1 MERLDQHH
9 YQVGH
14 AHGCRVASRLHPDLP
29 LAAFILYPQP
39 AQIHRLDMRLATI
52 QQPGFV
58 PRLAQGRTNGATQ
71 GAGAQNADFQIADLL
86 WFATTL
92 CSEAYFGYTMVS
104 IHLLSFAIMST
115 LDALPDP
122 KLLQLFDV
130 LYHCRSVTRSAEQ
143 LGQSQPTVSIWL
155 GRLRE
160 ELNDPLFVR
169 TPGGM
174 APTPRADQLIGP
186 CREVLE
192 SLRRLTTWEPQF
204 VPATAQR
211 RFRLCVSDASHI
223 TLLPSI
229 LNHLRTHAPGIRLE
243 AARIDGNTESALES
257 GEADLAIG
265 FVPWLGA
272 GMYQQVLF
280 EQDWVCL
287 SNPRHPRLGQ
297 GMSVERYQ
305 AEGHV
310 QISAGTGQKLLEA
323 GLARAGIERRIMLE
337 LPAFL
342 GLGMIVGSTD
352 LVATLPRH
360 IGQTLADMHGLQVH
374 DCPFAV
380 EGFTVKQHWHAR
392 YQQDSGNRW
401 MREVVRDLFQKGT
414 S

>member
-1 MERLDQHH
+1 MTRL
-9 YQVGH
+9 
-14 AHGCRVASRLHPDLP
+14 
-29 LAAFILYPQP
+29 
-39 AQIHRLDMRLATI
+39 
-52 QQPGFV
+52 
-58 PRLAQGRTNGATQ
+58 
-71 GAGAQNADFQIADLL
+71 
-86 WFATTL
+86 
-92 CSEAYFGYTMVS
+92 E
-104 IHLLSFAIMST
+104 
-115 LDALPDP
+115 ALPEP

-130 LYHCRSVTRSAEQ
+130 LYQCRSVTRAAEQ
-143 LGQSQPTVSIWL
+143 LGQSQPTISIWL
-155 GRLRE
+155 ARLRE
-160 ELNDPLFVR
+160 QLNDPLFVR

-192 SLRRLTTWEPQF
+192 SLRRLTAWEPQF
-204 VPATAQR
+204 IAATAQR

-229 LNHLRTHAPGIRLE
+229 LNHLRSHAPGIRLE

-265 FVPWLGA
+265 FVPWLGG

-287 SNPRHPRLGQ
+287 SNPQHPRLGN
-297 GMSVERYQ
+297 GMSLERYR

-310 QISAGTGQKLLEA
+310 QISFGTGQKLLEA

-342 GLGMIVGSTD
+342 GLGKIIGTTD
-352 LVATLPRH
+352 LLGTLPRH
-360 IGQTLADMHGLQVH
+360 IGQTLADMYGLQVH
-374 DCPFAV
+374 DCPFEV

-392 YQQDSGNRW
+392 YHQDNGNRW
-401 MREVVRDLFQKGT
+401 LREVVRGLFQ
-414 S
+414 

>member
-1 MERLDQHH
+1 
-9 YQVGH
+9 
-14 AHGCRVASRLHPDLP
+14 
-29 LAAFILYPQP
+29 
-39 AQIHRLDMRLATI
+39 
-52 QQPGFV
+52 
-58 PRLAQGRTNGATQ
+58 
-71 GAGAQNADFQIADLL
+71 
-86 WFATTL
+86 
-92 CSEAYFGYTMVS
+92 
-104 IHLLSFAIMST
+104 MSA

-130 LYHCRSVTRSAEQ
+130 LYQCRSVTRSAEQ

-174 APTPRADQLIGP
+174 APTSRADQLIGP

-287 SNPRHPRLGQ
+287 SNPLHPRLSN
-297 GMSVERYQ
+297 GMSVAGYQ

-360 IGQTLADMHGLQVH
+360 IGQTLADMHGLHVH

-401 MREVVRDLFQKGT
+401 IREVVRGLFQTGAG
-414 S
+414 

>member
-1 MERLDQHH
+1 MSALD
-9 YQVGH
+9 
-14 AHGCRVASRLHPDLP
+14 
-29 LAAFILYPQP
+29 
-39 AQIHRLDMRLATI
+39 T
-52 QQPGFV
+52 
-58 PRLAQGRTNGATQ
+58 
-71 GAGAQNADFQIADLL
+71 
-86 WFATTL
+86 
-92 CSEAYFGYTMVS
+92 
-104 IHLLSFAIMST
+104 
-115 LDALPDP
+115 LPDP

-130 LYHCRSVTRSAEQ
+130 LYQCRSVTRTAEQ

-192 SLRRLTTWEPQF
+192 SLRRLTTWAPQF
-204 VPATAQR
+204 DPATAQR

-229 LNHLRTHAPGIRLE
+229 LNHLRSHAPGIRLE

-287 SNPRHPRLGQ
+287 SNPHHPRLGQ
-297 GMSVERYQ
+297 GISVAQYQ

-310 QISAGTGQKLLEA
+310 QVSAGTGQKLLEA

-337 LPAFL
+337 LPGFL

-360 IGQTLADMHGLQVH
+360 IGQTLAAMHGLQVH

-401 MREVVRDLFQKGT
+401 MREVIRALFQSAG
-414 S
+414 SQQR

>member
-1 MERLDQHH
+1 MTSLE
-9 YQVGH
+9 
-14 AHGCRVASRLHPDLP
+14 
-29 LAAFILYPQP
+29 
-39 AQIHRLDMRLATI
+39 
-52 QQPGFV
+52 
-58 PRLAQGRTNGATQ
+58 
-71 GAGAQNADFQIADLL
+71 
-86 WFATTL
+86 
-92 CSEAYFGYTMVS
+92 
-104 IHLLSFAIMST
+104 
-115 LDALPDP
+115 ALPEP

-130 LYHCRSVTRSAEQ
+130 LYQCRSVTRAAEQ
-143 LGQSQPTVSIWL
+143 LGQSQPTISIWL
-155 GRLRE
+155 ARLRE
-160 ELNDPLFVR
+160 QLNDPLFVR

-174 APTPRADQLIGP
+174 APTPRTDQLIGP

-192 SLRRLTTWEPQF
+192 SLRRLTAWEPQF
-204 VPATAQR
+204 IAATAQR

-229 LNHLRTHAPGIRLE
+229 LNHLRSHAPGIRLE

-265 FVPWLGA
+265 FVPWLGG

-287 SNPRHPRLGQ
+287 SNPQHPRLGD
-297 GMSVERYQ
+297 GMSLERYR

-310 QISAGTGQKLLEA
+310 QISFGTGQKLLEA

-342 GLGMIVGSTD
+342 GLGKIIGTTD
-352 LVATLPRH
+352 LLGTLPRH

-374 DCPFAV
+374 DCPFEV

-392 YQQDSGNRW
+392 YHQDNGNRW
-401 MREVVRDLFQKGT
+401 LREVVRGLFQ
-414 S
+414 

>member
-1 MERLDQHH
+1 MP
-9 YQVGH
+9 
-14 AHGCRVASRLHPDLP
+14 S
-29 LAAFILYPQP
+29 
-39 AQIHRLDMRLATI
+39 I
-52 QQPGFV
+52 Q
-58 PRLAQGRTNGATQ
+58 
-71 GAGAQNADFQIADLL
+71 LL
-86 WFATTL
+86 RISIMTTL
-92 CSEAYFGYTMVS
+92 E
-104 IHLLSFAIMST
+104 
-115 LDALPDP
+115 ALPEP

-130 LYHCRSVTRSAEQ
+130 LYQCRSVTRAAEQ
-143 LGQSQPTVSIWL
+143 LGQSQPTISIWL
-155 GRLRE
+155 ARLRE
-160 ELNDPLFVR
+160 QLNDPLFVR

-192 SLRRLTTWEPQF
+192 SLRRLTAWEPQF
-204 VPATAQR
+204 IAATAQR

-229 LNHLRTHAPGIRLE
+229 LNHLRSHAPGIRLE

-265 FVPWLGA
+265 FVPWLGG

-287 SNPRHPRLGQ
+287 SNPQHPRLGD
-297 GMSVERYQ
+297 GMSLERYR

-310 QISAGTGQKLLEA
+310 QISFGTGQKLLEA

-342 GLGMIVGSTD
+342 GLGKIIGTTD
-352 LVATLPRH
+352 LLGTLPRH

-374 DCPFAV
+374 DCPFEV

-392 YQQDSGNRW
+392 YHQDNGNRW
-401 MREVVRDLFQKGT
+401 LREVVRGLFQ
-414 S
+414 